1 MRDSA
6 LQFVTQVFTHNF
18 HFIGTQAVAARERR
32 SRLPSYDLIIAL
44 LASHIEINIHLRLIA
59 SSSGLA
65 LLLSVFALVYTAT
78 RYVAYTN
85 HDLYNITF
93 TRLHSH
99 YRLEMLRGGST
110 DLRSLFA

>member
-1 MRDSA
+1 MRDPA
-6 LQFVTQVFTHNF
+6 LQFVTQGFDHNF
-18 HFIGTQAVAARERR
+18 YFIGTQAIAARERR

-59 SSSGLA
+59 SSGLA
-65 LLLSVFALVYTAT
+65 SLLSIFVLVYTAT
-78 RYVAYTN
+78 RYVAYMN

-93 TRLHSH
+93 TRSHSY
-99 YRLEMLRGGST
+99 YRLETLHAEPT